1 MSQAQ
6 VSPPMPGDYSPPMP
20 GAYSPP
26 MPVGQSPQYSPDNDY
41 MDKVLNYSTESQNG
55 QEFKT
60 YFDLTNIPVALANA
74 LRRSFSSLCPTVT
87 FDDSYESK
95 SIDVISNTS
104 SLHNEFITHRL
115 SLIPINMDNNPNIL
129 FETNFNK
136 RTGKREYMF
145 SNESEIPV
153 FSLNIKNDASNSA
166 RRDKAGI
173 IDVSTEDFTV
183 KLGEDDELENSVFFQ
198 KDLFT
203 GEPILINKLK
213 SNISDDNEGEEMI
226 INCYPRIGLG
236 TNNSR
241 HDPTGT
247 VTYEFRI
254 DNQEKVDRV
263 FKDKMSVLQKE
274 RVAKGYSPLSEE
286 EIAKHRASFNLLD
299 IQRVYTQNDK
309 GDPDYFMFSVE
320 SIGFLHPSQIVV
332 DSVQNLILVLGDIK
346 NSVSFLDNE
355 GSIKLE
361 TNEKVT
367 IENYKSKTTDG
378 VLVKVNDE
386 NHTVGNLV
394 QHYLRDMFLA
404 DRNTPDNLLSIAS
417 YRMPHPTIEEIE
429 FILVPNNDIS
439 IDHMISHIVSKMPYD
454 IKDSDKLSESK
465 RLTIIH
471 TYLVSLLIDS
481 IDKTTKQLTNFLEIF
496 KMKSGITSTT
506 YTINE

>member
-1 MSQAQ
+1 
-6 VSPPMPGDYSPPMP
+6 
-20 GAYSPP
+20 
-26 MPVGQSPQYSPDNDY
+26 
-41 MDKVLNYSTESQNG
+41 
-55 QEFKT
+55 
-60 YFDLTNIPVALANA
+60 
-74 LRRSFSSLCPTVT
+74 
-87 FDDSYESK
+87 
-95 SIDVISNTS
+95 
-104 SLHNEFITHRL
+104 
-115 SLIPINMDNNPNIL
+115 
-129 FETNFNK
+129 
-136 RTGKREYMF
+136 
-145 SNESEIPV
+145 
-153 FSLNIKNDASNSA
+153 
-166 RRDKAGI
+166 
-173 IDVSTEDFTV
+173 
-183 KLGEDDELENSVFFQ
+183 
-198 KDLFT
+198 
-203 GEPILINKLK
+203 
-213 SNISDDNEGEEMI
+213 
-226 INCYPRIGLG
+226 
-236 TNNSR
+236 
-241 HDPTGT
+241 
-247 VTYEFRI
+247 
-254 DNQEKVDRV
+254 
-263 FKDKMSVLQKE
+263 
-274 RVAKGYSPLSEE
+274 
-286 EIAKHRASFNLLD
+286 
-299 IQRVYTQNDK
+299 
-309 GDPDYFMFSVE
+309 
-320 SIGFLHPSQIVV
+320 
-332 DSVQNLILVLGDIK
+332 LGDIK